1 MIRSI
6 QIGADPTDLYQLAER
21 EDPGYDE
28 EEEEK
33 ALKAK
38 EDEDEYSRVTF
49 RAFRNLSHL
58 ELLLS
63 TTEVYLDPD
72 DYEDMKYDDTMPLR
86 FDSTEMREAKD
97 NFTKTMKQKV
107 PHVIVTYR
115 EFGNTLA
122 MRKYWKEQDL

>member
-1 MIRSI
+1 
-6 QIGADPTDLYQLAER
+6 LAER
-21 EDPGYDE
+21 EDPGYN

-38 EDEDEYSRVTF
+38 EDEDEYNRVTF

-72 DYEDMKYDDTMPLR
+72 DCEDMKYDDTMPLR